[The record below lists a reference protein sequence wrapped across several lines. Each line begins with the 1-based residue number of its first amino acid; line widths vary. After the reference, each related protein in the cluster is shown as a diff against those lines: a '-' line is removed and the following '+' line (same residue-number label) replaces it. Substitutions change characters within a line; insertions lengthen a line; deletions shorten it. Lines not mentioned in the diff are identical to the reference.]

1 MVIDWQTMREDW
13 IEAVQEEVLPKL
25 PSDTRF
31 NDGAKLTRGFEL
43 EVDTWK
49 KTDGFRPVIEIGN
62 ELAAAECLL
71 NLLKEGDSLIYEPPM
86 AGTKKRIDFLRL
98 SVSGQHE
105 WVEVKKGCPAVG
117 RR

>member
-1 MVIDWQTMREDW
+1 MRE
-13 IEAVQEEVLPKL
+13 ELLPKL

-71 NLLKEGDSLIYEPPM
+71 NFTEG
-86 AGTKKRIDFLRL
+86 R
-98 SVSGQHE
+98 GQPDIRTAH
-105 WVEVKKGCPAVG
+105 G
-117 RR
+117 RDEEAN